1 MPAAPI
7 RSLRGRLRFK
17 CGQLRPAGES
27 PLRGR
32 DDLLL
37 DRPGPLH
44 RVGTA
49 ELAFQLVA
57 EGKKMPDGGG
67 VDGVLDQVLGVSLRL
82 ARYVP
87 AECEDLAAVRGHA
100 LLRLEHGLERRI

>member
-49 ELAFQLVA
+49 ELSFQLVA
-57 EGKKMPDGGG
+57 AGKKMPDGGG
-67 VDGVLDQVLGVSLRL
+67 VDGVLDQFLGLSMRL
-82 ARYVP
+82 PGYVP
-87 AECEDLAAVRGHA
+87 AESQDLAAARGR
-100 LLRLEHGLERRI
+100 LLLLVEQV

>member
-1 MPAAPI
+1 MEADA
-7 RSLRGRLRFK
+7 GRPDSELT
-17 CGQLRPAGES
+17 GTASVQMRPA
-27 PLRGR
+27 PAGR
-32 DDLLL
+32 RKPSA
-37 DRPGPLH
+37 RPRRSAPRPLH

-67 VDGVLDQVLGVSLRL
+67 VDGVLDQVLGVSMRL